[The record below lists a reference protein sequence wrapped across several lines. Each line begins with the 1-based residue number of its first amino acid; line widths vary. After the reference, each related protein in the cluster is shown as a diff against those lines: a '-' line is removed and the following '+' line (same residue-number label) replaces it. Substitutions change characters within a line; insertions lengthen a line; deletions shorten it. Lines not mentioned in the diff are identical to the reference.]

1 MVCMFWVQTNACIR
15 CIVWYQVPT
24 TIARYTCYR
33 HDTSFGA
40 WLEVPVVVKCPFSV
54 WLSVLSVN
62 RFRSCWFVDLMSHE
76 WLQRDLGEGA
86 RGRSKTWLKT
96 YRHKTIMN
104 TKEHKISSKAVINET
119 FRRLFDI
126 CLEIII
132 DTVYWVFNDWSVG
145 GGK

>member
-24 TIARYTCYR
+24 TIARCTCYR

-54 WLSVLSVN
+54 CLSVLSVN
-62 RFRSCWFVDLMSHE
+62 RFRSCWFVDLMSHGR
-76 WLQRDLGEGA
+76 LQRDLGEGA

-104 TKEHKISSKAVINET
+104 TKEHKNLLENCHKWNVSASFWYLLGNHNRCGILGFQWLK
-119 FRRLFDI
+119 RRRR
-126 CLEIII
+126 
-132 DTVYWVFNDWSVG
+132 
-145 GGK
+145 